1 MLPQDAYTYEDH
13 QADIMGNSPSSE
25 GSPQPSPMDVDG
37 PAGIHRVQG
46 VTGAAKT
53 DTKPKVRGPKA
64 DAADYPFV
72 QASKGVI
79 WLLAGLPG
87 PCLRLQARAIT
98 P

>member
-1 MLPQDAYTYEDH
+1 VLPQDAYTYEDH